1 MSSGVESTSPPRVL
15 GYSLDHTISV
25 DLMKGRDTVVATEML
40 HAKGEDGSPP
50 SFFLEILNLAFGNND
65 PCCKVVVATD

>member
-1 MSSGVESTSPPRVL
+1 
-15 GYSLDHTISV
+15 
-25 DLMKGRDTVVATEML
+25 MKGRDRVVATEML